1 MQDQSRILWIT
12 DRYPPLGGGMAQSC
26 LRQVEGLRRNGL
38 PVDVIALTGTDP
50 RPTVRSEPRDNGWDH
65 HFSRMARPG
74 LTAQQAWR
82 VTVLNG
88 QRPTY
93 SHVVGFGAG
102 RPGFTA
108 VTFAAWLDCPSLVLV
123 RGNDFDQDWFDPA
136 RGFWI
141 KHALTRATTVGVV
154 APDLIRRIRALFP
167 EIKPVF
173 IPNGI
178 NLDDWAL
185 LPQDE
190 KLRDETLA
198 QLTPNG
204 RRVVGFFGELK
215 YKKGVPFFMGA
226 LRDAGLLDQVAALVV
241 GKRMD
246 EDTEQIL
253 DDPTLSPPNL
263 RLPFSGREKLP
274 GLYAACDYVAL
285 PSFFEGMPNVLLEAM
300 GLGVVPIVSD
310 AGAMAEVVQDGETG
324 FVFATGDRDAA
335 ARAASRALAQT
346 PQEREA
352 MGRRAR
358 ECIAQ
363 NYSLDG
369 EIAALSAILRP

>member
-1 MQDQSRILWIT
+1 
-12 DRYPPLGGGMAQSC
+12 MAQSC
-26 LRQVEGLRRNGL
+26 YRQVEGLRRLGL
-38 PVDVIALTGTDP
+38 QVDVIAYTGTDV
-50 RPTVRSEPRDNGWDH
+50 RPTVRSEPRDHGWDH
-65 HFSRMARPG
+65 HLSRAARPG

-82 VTVLNG
+82 VTALNG
-88 QRPTY
+88 SRPRY
-93 SHVVGFGAG
+93 AHVVGFGAG
-102 RPGFTA
+102 RAGFTA
-108 VTFAAWLDCPSLVLV
+108 VTFAAWLNCPSLVLV

-141 KHALTRATTVGVV
+141 KHALTRATLVGAV
-154 APDLIRRIRALFP
+154 APDLIQRIQALFP
-167 EIKPVF
+167 NVSPIF

-178 NLDDWAL
+178 NLSDWAL

-190 KLRDETLA
+190 QLRDETRA
-198 QLTPNG
+198 QLAPNG

-215 YKKGVPFFMGA
+215 YKKGVPFFLGA
-226 LRDAGLLDQVAALVV
+226 LRDAGLTDQVAALVV

-246 EDTEQIL
+246 EDTEQVL
-253 DDPTLSPPNL
+253 DDPALSPPNL

-324 FVFATGDRDAA
+324 FVFATGDREGAA
-335 ARAASRALAQT
+335 DAASRALAQT
-346 PQEREA
+346 PEEREA

-358 ECIAQ
+358 ECVTDK
-363 NYSLDG
+363 YSLDI
-369 EIAALSAILRP
+369 EIAALAEILKP